1 MGFAFLFDFVT
12 VPRVIGDL
20 AVWDAESAGL
30 SQIRTPIC
38 SVIKYVYFSSVA
50 KQKYLYLHS
59 TYFTEVLLEVL

>member
-1 MGFAFLFDFVT
+1 MGFVFIFYLVT
-12 VPRVIGDL
+12 IPRVIGDL

-30 SQIRTPIC
+30 SQIRTLIC